1 MLLALLWILLLVSAG
16 LWLAAHQRL
25 RFIDRMFPPLDAD
38 TALPVPLAWPKISVM
53 VPARNEENDVGMC
66 LASLATQDYPE
77 MELIVVDDESTDATL
92 DRARE
97 ALKGMPS
104 ARIVEGRPRPG
115 PGWIGKSWALT
126 QGAEQAT
133 GKWLLFIDA
142 DVYHHPAAIRQAMA
156 LAMDRGMDAVS
167 IMPRIDCP
175 SFWEKCV
182 MPLFAALT
190 VLVEPLDR
198 ANHPEAGGSRLSG
211 AFILVRRS
219 VYEAVGGHAA
229 VSSQILEDMALARR
243 LKQHGART
251 WLTFTHDL
259 THTRMYHNFHE
270 LWRGLVRLSFPML
283 DDSLA
288 RLGLAYLASLMFT
301 VAPWLTLGAGAWLGL
316 QGAREMLPLALASLL
331 LCAYQAYVLRD
342 FFRVLRVHNAYAW
355 LLALAAGL
363 YCFAATWAAWLY
375 FTGRGL
381 DWKQRRYRPAEA
393 RPHDLHAPR

>member
-1 MLLALLWILLLVSAG
+1 MLLALLCILLLVSAG

-25 RFIDRMFPPLDAD
+25 RFIDRMFPPLDTD
-38 TALPVPLAWPKISVM
+38 TALHVPAAWPKISVI

-66 LASLATQDYPE
+66 LASLAAQDYPE
-77 MELIVVDDESTDATL
+77 MELVVVDDESTDATL

-97 ALKGMPS
+97 VLEDTPS
-104 ARIVEGRPRPG
+104 TRIVEGRPRPG
-115 PGWIGKSWALT
+115 PDWIGKSWALT

-133 GKWLLFIDA
+133 GEWLLFIDA
-142 DVYHHPAAIRQAMA
+142 DVYHHPTAIRQAMA
-156 LAMDRGMDAVS
+156 LALDREMDAVS

-190 VLVEPLDR
+190 VLVEPIDR
-198 ANHPEAGGSRLSG
+198 ANRPEAGSSRLSG

-229 VSSQILEDMALARR
+229 ISDQILEDMALARR

-283 DDSLA
+283 NYSLA

-316 QGAREMLPLALASLL
+316 QGKCAALPLVPASLL
-331 LCAYQAYVLRD
+331 LCAAQAYALRD
-342 FFRVLRVHNAYAW
+342 VFRVLRVHIAYAW
-355 LLALAAGL
+355 LLALAAGP
-363 YCFAATWAAWLY
+363 YCIAATWAAWLY
-375 FTGRGL
+375 FTGKGL
-381 DWKQRRYRPAEA
+381 DWKQRRYRPTAA
-393 RPHDLHAPR
+393 RSRDLHAAR